1 MPIPNRS
8 TPVAGAPAPS
18 AEILDRA
25 REARDWLSG
34 GARLETD
41 ASAFLETLAGHCLR
55 AGVPVDRITGAL
67 PTLHA
72 MRRGLGRV
80 WTRGEGVR
88 VLEFSWDNEDEY
100 RSSPYYRAHQ
110 TGEWVAFRLDE
121 IADDAYGIVPLLRRD
136 GFTHYA
142 CMPVFFRD
150 GTEGGLTFATRDPA
164 GFRADDLGVLK
175 AIGPALSV
183 LLDLNRAWRLLEE
196 TLQMYVGEEP
206 QARILSGQVR
216 RGDVMRIGAG
226 ILFADMRGFT
236 SLSASLDAE
245 ETVALLNRYF
255 DCVVPP
261 IEARGGQVLKY
272 IGDGVLAIRKSD
284 RDGSAACACLLD
296 AARDIV
302 QRVAEATADDPPDRR
317 FRIKISLHYGEVAYG
332 NIGSGARLDYT
343 VVGNDVNIASR
354 LADLAGHLDRPVL
367 ASDAFRSRFVETE
380 FLPFGTHGLKGVDG
394 YVPVFVPVDEDRNG
408 KTGPADQ
415 P

>member
-1 MPIPNRS
+1 MSIPPRGL
-8 TPVAGAPAPS
+8 PVTAVPVLS
-18 AEILDRA
+18 SDILDRA
-25 REARDWLSG
+25 RETRDWLSG
-34 GARLETD
+34 DARLETD

-100 RSSPYYRAHQ
+100 RDSPYYRAHQ
-110 TGEWVAFRLDE
+110 TGDWVAFRLDE
-121 IADDAYGIVPLLRRD
+121 IDDSAFGIVRFLRQE

-183 LLDLNRAWRLLEE
+183 LLDLNRVWRLLEE

-206 QARILSGQVR
+206 HARILSGQVR
-216 RGDVMRIGAG
+216 RGDVMPIGAA

-236 SLSASLDAE
+236 SLSASLNAE

-284 RDGSAACACLLD
+284 RDGAAACTSLLD

-302 QRVAEATADDPPDRR
+302 RRVAEATAPDPPDRR

-343 VVGNDVNIASR
+343 VVGNDVNVASR

-367 ASDAFRSRFVETE
+367 ASEAFRSRFADAE
-380 FLPFGTHGLKGVDG
+380 FEPFGTHGLKGVDG
-394 YVPVFVPVDEDRNG
+394 AVPVFVPVAPETDGN
-408 KTGPADQ
+408 ADPDGQ

>member
-1 MPIPNRS
+1 MS
-8 TPVAGAPAPS
+8 TPPRGLPVTGVPVLS
-18 AEILDRA
+18 LESIDRA
-25 REARDWLSG
+25 RETREWLSG
-34 GARLETD
+34 SARLETD

-88 VLEFSWDNEDEY
+88 VLEFSWDNQDEY
-100 RSSPYYRAHQ
+100 LDSPYYQAHQ
-110 TGEWVAFRLDE
+110 TGDWVAFRLDE
-121 IADDAYGIVPLLRRD
+121 IDDSAYGIVRFLREE

-164 GFRADDLGVLK
+164 GFRPDDLGVLK
-175 AIGPALSV
+175 AIGPAISV
-183 LLDLNRAWRLLEE
+183 LLDLNRVWRLLEE

-206 QARILSGQVR
+206 KERILSGQVR
-216 RGDVMRIGAG
+216 RGDVLRIGAG

-236 SLSASLDAE
+236 ALSASLDAE

-284 RDGSAACACLLD
+284 RIGTAACAGLLE
-296 AARDIV
+296 AARDIAR
-302 QRVAEATADDPPDRR
+302 RVREATAKDPPDRR

-343 VVGNDVNIASR
+343 VVGNDVNLASR
-354 LADLAGHLDRPVL
+354 LADLAGHLDRPIL
-367 ASDAFRSRFVETE
+367 ASDAFRRRFAEAE
-380 FLPFGTHGLKGVDG
+380 FTPFGAHGLKGVDG
-394 YVPVFVPVDEDRNG
+394 TVPVFVPCAGDKDSEKDAIG
-408 KTGPADQ
+408 Q